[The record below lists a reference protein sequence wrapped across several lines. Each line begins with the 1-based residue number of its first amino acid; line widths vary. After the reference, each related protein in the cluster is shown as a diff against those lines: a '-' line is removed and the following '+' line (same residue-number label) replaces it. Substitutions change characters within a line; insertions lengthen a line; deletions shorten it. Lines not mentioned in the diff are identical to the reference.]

1 MYIIVPGSFGSP
13 IPRIK
18 RNRMSPGSLARG
30 FLAPMRYVVNVLQ
43 WGRVTSPVRARAPSG
58 RGCDTCPGSQIAS
71 RSLI

>member
-1 MYIIVPGSFGSP
+1 MMCIVPGSFGSP
-13 IPRIK
+13 IPREL
-18 RNRMSPGSLARG
+18 RDTELVLGLARG